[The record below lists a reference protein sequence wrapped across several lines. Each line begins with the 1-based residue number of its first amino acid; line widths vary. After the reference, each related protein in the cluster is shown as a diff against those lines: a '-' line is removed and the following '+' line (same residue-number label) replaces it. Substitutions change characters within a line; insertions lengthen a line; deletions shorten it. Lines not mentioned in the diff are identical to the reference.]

1 MKYVY
6 GTCTP
11 YTIRNII
18 RRWNKTRAISMGHNS
33 LSSCDIILVI
43 DYIKM
48 NCRCSKINYIELR
61 LINNKNGAVDEFS
74 GNEREANAFLSEMY
88 SKYNIEPCQYEN
100 DYWNDIMNM

>member
-61 LINNKNGAVDEFS
+61 LINNKMVQSMNSVVMK
-74 GNEREANAFLSEMY
+74 ERQMLGFLKCIVSTIL
-88 SKYNIEPCQYEN
+88 NRV
-100 DYWNDIMNM
+100 NMKTIIGMIL